1 MTGRASVQTPSALQ
15 VVVDDRAK
23 QLYSYLEEGGL
34 ITAFENVMGS
44 MFDMDPDL
52 PTDPIKYIKENT
64 GYTMKE
70 AREASRELQKLRM
83 TTEIMERENQ
93 LLRSYLDGAEK
104 SEQSGDWSSGSES
117 QIKMN
122 KKKWLSCHVIT
133 NEGNEVSGLVSPR
146 KNERWT

>member
-122 KKKWLSCHVIT
+122 KKKVAKL
-133 NEGNEVSGLVSPR
+133 PR
-146 KNERWT
+146 HH